1 VHREDHWEAE
11 PDDDTDWDHRRRQGP
26 SGGHAHSHSHDT
38 EIPVSRHTT
47 RIVGY
52 ILIPCAVITAIAM
65 IFLWP
70 GKAEQSTK
78 HQATTTE
85 RAYGEIRKIEHRTCP
100 ADLPTY
106 GEPLP
111 CGSALVHISDGPGK
125 GQTITVDLPQG
136 PGAPRVAVGDQ
147 VVLGVSAD
155 PTQSGAPDRYGI
167 IDRQRGKPMWLM
179 LGLCAAVIV
188 AFGRWRGLT
197 ALVGLVVSFAALL
210 LFIIPAILGGE
221 PPLLVAIVG
230 SSAIMFAV
238 LYLTHG
244 INVHT
249 SVAILGT
256 LAALVL
262 TGLLGAGFI
271 ASTALTGFGSE
282 ETFYLSIL
290 NGSVD
295 MRGLLL
301 AGIIIGALGVLD
313 DVTVTQ
319 ATTVAELAQGARSRI
334 ELFRS
339 ATRIGRAHVASA
351 VNTIILAYAGASLPL
366 LLLVAAGGQDVSDLL
381 TSQFL
386 AQEIVRS
393 AVGTIGLV
401 AAVPITTGL
410 AALVADIRHAP
421 RADRRQVTG
430 TARRASSMP
439 R

>member
-1 VHREDHWEAE
+1 V
-11 PDDDTDWDHRRRQGP
+11 
-26 SGGHAHSHSHDT
+26 
-38 EIPVSRHTT
+38 
-47 RIVGY
+47 
-52 ILIPCAVITAIAM
+52 LTAIAM

-70 GKAEQSTK
+70 GKPELSTK
-78 HQATTTE
+78 HQATATTTQ
-85 RAYGEIRKIEHRTCP
+85 RAYGEIRAIDEQPCP
-100 ADLPTY
+100 SGLPTY

-111 CGSALVHISDGPGK
+111 CGTALIHVADGPGT
-125 GQTITVDLPQG
+125 GQTVMMDLPG
-136 PGAPRVAVGDQ
+136 SGAPRVAVGDQ
-147 VVLGVSAD
+147 VVLGVSPDA
-155 PTQSGAPDRYGI
+155 TGGGGPDRYGI
-167 IDRQRGKPMWLM
+167 IDKQRGRAMWLM

-188 AFGRWRGLT
+188 AFGRLRGLT
-197 ALVGLVVSFAALL
+197 ALVGLAVSFAALL
-210 LFIIPAILGGE
+210 MFIIPAILDGQ

-244 INVHT
+244 VNVHT

-256 LAALVL
+256 LASLVL
-262 TGLLGAGFI
+262 TGLLGAAFI
-271 ASTALTGFGSE
+271 ATTALTGFGSE

-290 NGSVD
+290 NNNVD

-319 ATTVAELAQGARSRI
+319 ATTVAELAQGATSRL
-334 ELFRS
+334 ELYRS

-386 AQEIVRS
+386 AQEIVRA

-401 AAVPITTGL
+401 AAIALTGL
-410 AALVADIRHAP
+410 ASLVADLRP
-421 RADRRQVTG
+421 DSRPDLRPDRR
-430 TARRASSMP
+430 
-439 R
+439 